1 MKTIF
6 IGDIHGRDIWKKIV
20 ESEKAD
26 RVLFIGD
33 YFDSFDIGSAEQQY
47 NFKEIIEFKEKG
59 ECEVIMLIGN
69 HDFHY
74 INTYEV
80 YSGFQRSAG
89 PAIQLLIKENLHHF
103 QMCYEMDNI
112 LCSHAG
118 IGYDWLV
125 NQNRYKEGEP
135 ISNFVNEIWKYKPRN
150 FEFNGIFDPTGDDI
164 MQTPIWIRPRSLMSG
179 NKNTFL
185 NDQYIQVVGHTE
197 VKEIPMK
204 LMLENKLFLIDAL
217 PVGNY
222 LIYEENYFMIGVVN
236 G

>member
-26 RVLFIGD
+26 RVVFIGD

-89 PAIQLLIKENLHHF
+89 PAIQLLIKENLHHL

-125 NQNRYKEGEP
+125 NQNKYKEGES

-164 MQTPIWIRPRSLMSG
+164 MQTPIWIRPISLMSG

-185 NDQYIQVVGHTE
+185 NDQYNQVVGHTE
-197 VKEIPMK
+197 VKEMPMK

-222 LIYEENYFMIGVVN
+222 LIYEENYFMIGVVS